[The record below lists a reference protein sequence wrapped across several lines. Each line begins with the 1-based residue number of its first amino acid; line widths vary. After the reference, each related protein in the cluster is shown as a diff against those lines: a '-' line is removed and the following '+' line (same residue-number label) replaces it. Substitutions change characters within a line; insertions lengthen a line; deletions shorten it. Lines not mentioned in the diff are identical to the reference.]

1 MRTLRFI
8 LLFFGMGLSR
18 MPHLLRIFACAMLL
32 ALAASPAF
40 SQYPA
45 PKPTT
50 PGEIAAVDRDA
61 AEKRAACQREA
72 RAQKLSYL
80 KRRQFVR
87 GCVRR

>member
-1 MRTLRFI
+1 MPRQLRLYVCA
-8 LLFFGMGLSR
+8 LLLTFVAF
-18 MPHLLRIFACAMLL
+18 P
-32 ALAASPAF
+32 ALA
-40 SQYPA
+40 QYPA
-45 PKPTT
+45 PKPTS
-50 PGEIAAVDRDA
+50 PGEIAAIDKDK

>member
-1 MRTLRFI
+1 
-8 LLFFGMGLSR
+8 MGLNR
-18 MPHLLRIFACAMLL
+18 MPHLLRVLACTVLLSLGASLSFA
-32 ALAASPAF
+32 
-40 SQYPA
+40 QYPA
-45 PKPTT
+45 PKPTS
-50 PGEIAAVDRDA
+50 PGEIAAADKAA

>member
-1 MRTLRFI
+1 M
-8 LLFFGMGLSR
+8 S
-18 MPHLLRIFACAMLL
+18 HLLRIFACTALLLL
-32 ALAASPAF
+32 AAGPAF

-45 PKPTT
+45 PKPTS
-50 PGEIAAVDRDA
+50 PGEIAAADRDA

-72 RAQKLSYL
+72 RAQKLNYV